1 MIEVHHLNNSRS
13 QRVLWLL
20 EELGTPYTI
29 VRYEREPLFAP
40 ESLKDIHPL
49 GKSPVIRDGERV
61 VAESAVIIE
70 YLLAQYAKGKLT
82 VDSSSPQ
89 YWQFRYWMHYAEA
102 SLMPQL
108 LLKMYMGRIGEAA
121 ARVAERIE
129 SQVRLHLDFV
139 EQELGDAPYLAGDQL
154 TAADIQMSFP
164 LEVAAAQRVLN
175 DRHPKLG
182 ALLKRLHERPA
193 YQRAMETGGKYDYA

>member
-20 EELGTPYTI
+20 EELGTPYEI
-29 VRYEREPLFAP
+29 IRYQREPVFAP
-40 ESLKDIHPL
+40 ASLQAIHPL
-49 GKSPVIRDGERV
+49 GKSPVIRDGQRV

-70 YLLAQYAKGKLT
+70 YLIAEHGQGRLAMNP
-82 VDSSSPQ
+82 DSPR
-89 YWQFRYWMHYAEA
+89 YWQYRYWMNYAEG

-121 ARVAERIE
+121 GRVAERIE
-129 SQVRLHLDFV
+129 SQVSLHLDFV
-139 EQELGDAPYLAGDQL
+139 EKELGDAQYLAGDEL

-164 LEVAAAQRVLN
+164 LEVAATQRALN
-175 DRHPKLG
+175 DRHPKLL
-182 ALLKRLHERPA
+182 ALLKRLHERAA
-193 YQRAMETGGKYDYA
+193 YQRAIEKGGKYDYA